1 MFDEAVGLGSDEA
14 GVKETI
20 SISDEEEEEA
30 ELPPLLRLEGFVA
43 DEEVEGVR
51 LETDEEDVEDES
63 ACCALLSAASPAC
76 PTTGGDRFPFSF
88 VLPLEPVAIGVLVDF
103 DPNIPPP
110 KKEDPFFFFLS
121 SSFSFLLLSR
131 LSSHP

>member
-1 MFDEAVGLGSDEA
+1 VGLGLDEV

-43 DEEVEGVR
+43 DEEVEGVG
-51 LETDEEDVEDES
+51 LETDEEDIEVESS

-76 PTTGGDRFPFSF
+76 PTTGDGRFPFSF
-88 VLPLEPVAIGVLVDF
+88 VLPLEPVTIGVLVDF

-110 KKEDPFFFFLS
+110 KKEDAFFFFLS
-121 SSFSFLLLSR
+121 SSFSFLVLSR